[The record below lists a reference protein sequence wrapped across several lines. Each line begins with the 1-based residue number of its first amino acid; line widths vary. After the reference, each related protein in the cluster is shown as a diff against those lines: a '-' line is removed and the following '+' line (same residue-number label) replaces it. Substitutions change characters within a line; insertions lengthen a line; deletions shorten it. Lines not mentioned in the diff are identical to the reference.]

1 MTRFILLG
9 LLALTPAVAP
19 SQSLAQDAAQVA
31 AQAAVT
37 TLIAPMLDEIAPG
50 APGAA
55 LTSCVVT
62 NATPEEITTLAAA
75 TSPSDEVGAMV
86 TAILARQPTID
97 CATAALGG

>member
-19 SQSLAQDAAQVA
+19 SQGLAQDAAQDA

>member
-9 LLALTPAVAP
+9 LLALTPVVAP
-19 SQSLAQDAAQVA
+19 SQILAQEAAPDA

-55 LTSCVVT
+55 LTTCVVG

-75 TSPSDEVGAMV
+75 TGPSDEVGALV

>member
-19 SQSLAQDAAQVA
+19 SQSLAQDAAQVV